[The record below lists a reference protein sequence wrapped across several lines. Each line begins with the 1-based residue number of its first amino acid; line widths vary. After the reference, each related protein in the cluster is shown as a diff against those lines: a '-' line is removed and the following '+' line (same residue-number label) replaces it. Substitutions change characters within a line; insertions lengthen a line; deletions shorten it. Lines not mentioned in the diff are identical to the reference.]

1 MYEGSKA
8 DRTGAVN
15 MDHLKET
22 TLSSK
27 EIFKGRIIDLY
38 VEEVELPNGKTSTRE
53 IVKHPGAV
61 AVLAITPD
69 NKILMVEQFRKP
81 LGRTLVE
88 IPAGK
93 LEKGE
98 LPEATAKRELEEETG
113 YTCGDLRPLI
123 SFYTSPGFAD
133 ELVHLF
139 ITEKLE
145 KLTVAADLDED
156 EFLEVMEVT
165 LEEAQEMIQ
174 NKRIYDA
181 KTAYAVQYLQLK
193 QALNGTGRR

>member
-1 MYEGSKA
+1 MYEGRNA
-8 DRTGAVN
+8 YRTGADR

-61 AVLAITPD
+61 AVIAITPE

-98 LPEATAKRELEEETG
+98 QPESTAKRELEEETG
-113 YTCGDLRPLI
+113 YTCGNLQPLI

-139 ITEKLE
+139 IAENLE
-145 KLTVAADLDED
+145 KLTVAAELDED
-156 EFLEVMEVT
+156 EFLDVMEVT
-165 LEEAQEMIQ
+165 LEEAAEMIQ

-193 QALNGTGRR
+193 QALKGQES